1 MENLSSYGLI
11 IIFSLTII
19 LSYFFNL
26 ISSRSGVPSVLMLIL
41 LGMVVNFG
49 LNMMNFDKPNLGP
62 ILEILGVVG
71 LILIVL
77 EAALDLELIKNKIG
91 LIVKSF
97 AAALLGLAATAY
109 LGAVVL
115 QELFVLDFE
124 TSLLFT
130 IPLSVLSSAI
140 IIPSLEGLSEYK
152 KEFMIYESTFS
163 DILGIVAFYSV
174 LSFAESDSNSGVYG
188 EVAGNLLLTVFFAV
202 IISYMLIYIFQ
213 NLKGHAKLFLLISVL
228 LLLYAVGKIFHL
240 SPLIIILMFG
250 VILNNYSSFFRGG
263 LSKLINREQMDHVLG
278 DFKVITAESAFVVR
292 TFFFIIFGW
301 SVSLIS
307 IFNLRVVLIG
317 FALLVIIYLCR
328 AIVLF
333 SVSGNKIIPQLYL
346 APRGLISVLL
356 FYKIPPHFKSGLEF
370 EPYLLFII
378 IATCLVM
385 SWSLI
390 RQKNKSS
397 ELELVNSNLDSIEND
412 SVAIDDSL
420 NEDMTDDISEE
431 KIVVDENDK
440 EF

>member
-77 EAALDLELIKNKIG
+77 EAALDLKLVKNKIG

-115 QELFVLDFE
+115 QGLFVLDFE

-174 LSFAESDSNSGVYG
+174 LSLAESDSNSGVYG

-202 IISYMLIYIFQ
+202 IISYVLIYIFQ

-240 SPLIIILMFG
+240 SPLIII
-250 VILNNYSSFFRGG
+250 
-263 LSKLINREQMDHVLG
+263 
-278 DFKVITAESAFVVR
+278 
-292 TFFFIIFGW
+292 
-301 SVSLIS
+301 
-307 IFNLRVVLIG
+307 
-317 FALLVIIYLCR
+317 
-328 AIVLF
+328 
-333 SVSGNKIIPQLYL
+333 
-346 APRGLISVLL
+346 
-356 FYKIPPHFKSGLEF
+356 
-370 EPYLLFII
+370 
-378 IATCLVM
+378 
-385 SWSLI
+385 
-390 RQKNKSS
+390 
-397 ELELVNSNLDSIEND
+397 
-412 SVAIDDSL
+412 
-420 NEDMTDDISEE
+420 
-431 KIVVDENDK
+431 
-440 EF
+440 